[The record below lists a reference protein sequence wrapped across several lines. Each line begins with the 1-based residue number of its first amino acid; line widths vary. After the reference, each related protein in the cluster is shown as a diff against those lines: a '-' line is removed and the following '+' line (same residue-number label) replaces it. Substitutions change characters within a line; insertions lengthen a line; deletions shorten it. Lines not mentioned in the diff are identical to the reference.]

1 MCRKVISLIAALV
14 GGVGLLLASGCGEPV
29 PKLQSGDP
37 APDFET
43 VDLTGAPVRFP
54 ADFAGEV
61 VAVRF
66 WADWCPFC
74 KSEMRA
80 LEPVYQQLK
89 GEGLRILAINVG
101 QSRSTAAA
109 FVHDLELSY
118 GVALD
123 EASQTA
129 RRFGVVGLPT
139 TFFVDRSGHVRGK
152 ILGES
157 DPATFEQMVTGLL

>member
-1 MCRKVISLIAALV
+1 MQRAFVMAVTGLATGL
-14 GGVGLLLASGCGEPV
+14 GLLLAGGCGEPA
-29 PKLQSGDP
+29 PKLQNGDA
-37 APDFET
+37 APGFET

-54 ADFAGEV
+54 EDFAGEV

-80 LEPVYQQLK
+80 LEPVYQRLK
-89 GEGLRILAINVG
+89 GEGLRILAVNVG
-101 QSRSTAAA
+101 QSRATAAA
-109 FVHDLELSY
+109 FVRELELSY

-129 RRFGVVGLPT
+129 RRYGVVGLPT
-139 TFFVDRSGHVRGK
+139 TFFVDRNGHVRGK

-157 DPATFEQMVTGLL
+157 DPATFEQMLTGLL

>member
-1 MCRKVISLIAALV
+1 MRRSFLEIVTGLAA
-14 GGVGLLLASGCGEPV
+14 GVGLLLAGGCGEPA
-29 PKLQSGDP
+29 PKLQNGDP
-37 APDFET
+37 APGFET
-43 VDLTGAPVRFP
+43 VDLGGAAVRFP
-54 ADFAGEV
+54 EDFAGEV

-80 LEPVYQQLK
+80 LEPVYQRLK
-89 GEGLRILAINVG
+89 GEGLRILAVNVG
-101 QSRSTAAA
+101 QSPSTAAA
-109 FVHDLELSY
+109 FVQDLGLSY

-123 EASQTA
+123 EGSETA
-129 RRFGVVGLPT
+129 RRYGVVGLPT

-157 DPATFEQMVTGLL
+157 DPETFEQMLTGLL